1 MKKQYDL
8 VFITT
13 FVNKEHI
20 ETLMASII
28 NTNKSLNVLL
38 LIICQNGHSI
48 LKHTTEYIST
58 IYILLSNMVGL
69 SKARNIGL
77 NYLYKHNIDY
87 KYIMFPDDD
96 SIFDESFFINF
107 ATYIRGNTLIA
118 VKASQDRQSY
128 FIKMPNKQ
136 LASFKDYKYAISVN
150 MIVRKKCILEVGG
163 FDEELGVG
171 AYYGAGE
178 DNDFFIRCNNI
189 ESFTFCNNI
198 WNYHPLQKENISLP
212 LEKLISRYKSYGRGV
227 ISMLVKHHM
236 YNAAITTIIRGYLG
250 SLINLF
256 HLRPQMSYVYFVAAN
271 TRLVTLFKRSLASH

>member
-58 IYILLSNMVGL
+58 IYILLPNMVGL

-77 NYLYKHNIDY
+77 NYLYKQNIDY

-150 MIVRKKCILEVGG
+150 MIVRKTCILEVGG

-171 AYYGAGE
+171 NYYGSGE
-178 DNDFFIRCNNI
+178 DNDFFIRCNAI
-189 ESFTFCNNI
+189 EPFTFSNEL
-198 WNYHPLQKENISLP
+198 WNYHPLQKDNLNLP
-212 LEKLISRYKSYGRGV
+212 LNKLILRYKSYGRGIV
-227 ISMLVKHHM
+227 YMLIKHKM
-236 YNAAITTIIRGYLG
+236 ICSIMTVIIRGYCGCIYNILK
-250 SLINLF
+250 LNF
-256 HLRPQMSYVYFVAAN
+256 RMSYVYFLAAN
-271 TRLVTLFKRSLASH
+271 ARLYTFIKNINKIC